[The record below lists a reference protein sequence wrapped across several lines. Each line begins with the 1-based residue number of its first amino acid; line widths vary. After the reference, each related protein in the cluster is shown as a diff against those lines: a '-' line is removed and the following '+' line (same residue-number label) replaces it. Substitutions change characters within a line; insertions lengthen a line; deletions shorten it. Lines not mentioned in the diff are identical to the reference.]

1 MKKPSKHP
9 EDMSAAELAAAT
21 KELDRPYVFERAKP
35 MNATQR
41 AVERRLRG
49 RPKIGAGAKKVSISL
64 EGRLLK
70 MTDAVAKK
78 EGINRSQLIANL
90 IVSGLG
96 RRAG

>member
-1 MKKPSKHP
+1 MRKQSKHP

-21 KELDRPYVFERAKP
+21 KEFDRLYAFERARP
-35 MNATQR
+35 MTAAQR

-70 MTDAVAKK
+70 MTDALAKK
-78 EGINRSQLIANL
+78 EGINRSQLITDL

-96 RRAG
+96 RRAV